1 MTPIHQPPLAVYGGC
16 LEHPQ
21 VVCVRSR
28 EELLSHVG
36 RSFLVVVG
44 DEALARELEAAF
56 FTEEEWAEFVR
67 FFQEEVKKGRA

>member
-1 MTPIHQPPLAVYGGC
+1 MMAVYGGC
-16 LEHPQ
+16 VEHPQ
-21 VVCVRSR
+21 VVCVKSR

-56 FTEEEWAEFVR
+56 FTEEEWREFVK
-67 FFQEEVKKGRA
+67 FFRQFVEGGRGGD